1 MILIITNKEDAHP
14 TPVIERLSARGVP
27 VFRLNTEALLTD
39 YEFGWQVDAVGEI
52 TFWIRCRLNG
62 LETTDREITAVWD
75 RRPEKPEK
83 LPYPSTPEIDR
94 HNREE
99 ALGFLVFLRYWLKDI
114 PSIGSIVNDCPAASK
129 MLQYAIAREV
139 GFKIPR
145 SCFSNVKEPFLNM
158 SRECTDLIL
167 KPIEVCDIWDEKQG
181 VDYVFY
187 AQKTPAVSLLEV
199 PGEAFSQ
206 TVSFVQ
212 EYIEKAFE
220 LRVTVVGEEVFA
232 CKIDSQAQQE
242 ETGRIDWRQG
252 YEHGLRQEA
261 FALPDSVSSQCVMF
275 LRRMGLNFGC
285 FDFIVT
291 PLGEYVFLECNPNGQ
306 WLWIELTVGLKI
318 SEAIADFL
326 QNPSV
331 KHTPVKS

>member
-1 MILIITNKEDAHP
+1 M
-14 TPVIERLSARGVP
+14 
-27 VFRLNTEALLTD
+27 
-39 YEFGWQVDAVGEI
+39 
-52 TFWIRCRLNG
+52 
-62 LETTDREITAVWD
+62 
-75 RRPEKPEK
+75 
-83 LPYPSTPEIDR
+83 
-94 HNREE
+94 
-99 ALGFLVFLRYWLKDI
+99 
-114 PSIGSIVNDCPAASK
+114 
-129 MLQYAIAREV
+129 
-139 GFKIPR
+139 
-145 SCFSNVKEPFLNM
+145 
-158 SRECTDLIL
+158 
-167 KPIEVCDIWDEKQG
+167 
-181 VDYVFY
+181 
-187 AQKTPAVSLLEV
+187 
-199 PGEAFSQ
+199 
-206 TVSFVQ
+206 SFVQ

-261 FALPDSVSSQCVMF
+261 YALPDSVSSQCVAF

-291 PLGEYVFLECNPNGQ
+291 PSGEYVFLECNPNGQ

-326 QNPSV
+326 QTPSA

>member
-1 MILIITNKEDAHP
+1 
-14 TPVIERLSARGVP
+14 
-27 VFRLNTEALLTD
+27 
-39 YEFGWQVDAVGEI
+39 
-52 TFWIRCRLNG
+52 
-62 LETTDREITAVWD
+62 
-75 RRPEKPEK
+75 
-83 LPYPSTPEIDR
+83 
-94 HNREE
+94 
-99 ALGFLVFLRYWLKDI
+99 
-114 PSIGSIVNDCPAASK
+114 

-145 SCFSNVKEPFLNM
+145 SCFSNVKEAFLNM
-158 SRECTDLIL
+158 SRGCTDLIL

-187 AQKTPAVSLLEV
+187 AQKTPAGSLLEV

-261 FALPDSVSSQCVMF
+261 YALPDSVSLQCVAF

-291 PLGEYVFLECNPNGQ
+291 PSGEYVFLECNPNGQ

-318 SEAIADFL
+318 SEAIVDFL
-326 QNPSV
+326 QNPSA